1 MFFDVVRRPEVAE
14 HDRTEGENAAEPS
27 GELKSLKCVGTLK
40 KRTSKILLRKS

>member
-40 KRTSKILLRKS
+40 KGTSKIFLRKS

>member
-27 GELKSLKCVGTLK
+27 GELKIT
-40 KRTSKILLRKS
+40 